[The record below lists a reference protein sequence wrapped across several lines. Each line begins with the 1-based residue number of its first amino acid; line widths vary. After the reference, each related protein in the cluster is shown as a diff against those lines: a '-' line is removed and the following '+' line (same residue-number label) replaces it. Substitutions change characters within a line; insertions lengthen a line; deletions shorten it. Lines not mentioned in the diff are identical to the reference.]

1 MRRRRLSTTLL
12 ASIGVF
18 ALVGCGLDSES
29 PGDDSNGDAGEDQTE
44 SASGSEELS
53 GEITFTTLQLSPD
66 FDDYLQGVIDDFEG
80 QHEDV
85 TVNWVD
91 LPFEGAA
98 ERLLADASA
107 GELADVINLNPD
119 LAYPLASDGQF
130 INLDE
135 AAADVRGDYIEGAWD
150 SFRYP
155 EQDGAYGFPWYLT
168 TETTMYN
175 TSILE
180 EAGLDPDSPPETYE
194 ELFEMGMS
202 VGSETDVNAIHPAL
216 EDRLVIDLRKRGVE
230 IANEDLTEATFNTQ
244 QAIDHVTAL
253 RDLHEAGGISS
264 DAVTQ
269 EHRHEIDAY
278 QAGQLATFMRG
289 PNFINIVAENAPDVA
304 EVTVPG
310 PQIKGEAEMTGM
322 SVMGL
327 FVPESTDNPDLA
339 LEFAAF
345 MTNGENQIRF
355 AEETPVFPSIEAAL
369 QDDSFLPD
377 EDDDSAVAEATR
389 IAAEQLP
396 EAENIRPVYVDEE
409 VNQALIQNVQ
419 GAILGQLSPEEA
431 LDAAED
437 EVNQIFERRSDR

>member
-1 MRRRRLSTTLL
+1 MRRRRLHAPLVAGIAIL
-12 ASIGVF
+12 AL
-18 ALVGCGLDSES
+18 AGCGLGSEAPADSD
-29 PGDDSNGDAGEDQTE
+29 GDSTGGDA
-44 SASGSEELS
+44 ASGDGSGELS

-66 FDDYLQGVIDDFEG
+66 FDEYIEGVIEDFES
-80 QHEDV
+80 QHDGV

-135 AAADVRGDYIEGAWD
+135 AAAHVKDDYIEGAWD

-155 EQDGAYGFPWYLT
+155 GQEGAYGFPWYLT

-175 TSILE
+175 ASILE
-180 EAGLDPDSPPETYE
+180 DAGLDPDSPPQTYE
-194 ELFEMGMS
+194 ELFDMGM
-202 VGSETDVNAIHPAL
+202 VIAEETGMNVIHPAL

-230 IANEDLTEATFNTQ
+230 IANEDLTQATFNTQ
-244 QAIDHVTAL
+244 MAVDHVTAL

-289 PNFINIVAENAPDVA
+289 PNFINIVAENAPDIA

-310 PQIKGEAEMTGM
+310 PQIRGEAQMTGM

-327 FVPESTDNPDLA
+327 FVPESTDNRDLA
-339 LEFAAF
+339 IEFAAF
-345 MTNGENQIRF
+345 MTNGENQIGF
-355 AEETPVFPSIEAAL
+355 AEFTPVFPSIESAL
-369 QDDSFLPD
+369 QEDSFLPD

-396 EAENIRPVYVDEE
+396 NAENIRPVYVDEE

-419 GAILGQLSPEEA
+419 GAILGQLTPEEA

-437 EVNQIFERRSDR
+437 EVNQILERRSNR